1 MMKMINLMTDP
12 WIPVLREDG
21 TETCLAP
28 WQIAEPENPVVALAA
43 PRPDFNGA
51 LMQFQIG
58 LLQTAATPQNHNDWA
73 DWLEQPPSTEELK
86 ARFCSFSESFELS
99 GDGPCF
105 MQDFDPLEGEPK
117 PISALLIDAPGGK
130 SLKDNTDHFV
140 KRGEVTGL
148 CAACAATALFTL
160 QTNAPS
166 GGVGHRTSLRG
177 GGPLTT
183 LVVLDPE
190 GSCLKETL
198 WRNLWL
204 NVLDAQAV
212 ASMTGNNEKLARSD
226 IFPWLAPTRTSES
239 KAGCDTTPKDAHP
252 LQMFW
257 GMPRRTRLDW
267 SDAEVGECDLCGK
280 NDGVVV
286 RHYVTTNYGI
296 NYSGAWQ
303 HPLSPHYIDAKSGEP
318 MPVHAQPGGLGYRH
332 WLGWAEG
339 TETMHPAS
347 VVSLFREDTKRRLSE
362 EQLRLWAFGYDMDN
376 MKPRCWYETTFPL
389 FVIPDEMVRS
399 EFSKRVQAM
408 VDAAMQ
414 VSGFVQTC
422 VKEAWFKRPADV
434 RGDTRFLKEAFFQ
447 HTETAFYALLVP
459 LKTAIAQREDSQVL
473 ADWHTLLSREA
484 TALFDYWAARGDI
497 AVSNPRRIAQAHQKL
512 GKLLHGRKLLAGLGI
527 KSKEKAA

>member
-1 MMKMINLMTDP
+1 MNLIFDP
-12 WIPVLREDG
+12 WIPVRREDSR
-21 TETCLAP
+21 ETRIAP
-28 WQIAEPENPVVALAA
+28 WQITESENPVVALAA

-51 LMQFQIG
+51 LMQFLIG
-58 LLQTAATPQNHNDWA
+58 LLQTAATPSKHNDWA
-73 DWLEQPPSTEELK
+73 DWLEQPPSAEELK
-86 ARFCSFSESFELS
+86 ERLSGFSEAFELS
-99 GDGPCF
+99 GDGTCF
-105 MQDFDPLEGEPK
+105 MQDFDSLDGEPK

-148 CAACAATALFTL
+148 CPACAATALFTL
-160 QTNAPS
+160 QTNAPV

-183 LVVLDPE
+183 LVMLDPE
-190 GSCLKETL
+190 GSHLEETL
-198 WRNLWL
+198 WRNIWL
-204 NVLDAQAV
+204 NVLDSQAV
-212 ASMTGNNEKLARSD
+212 TGMTGNQEKSACSD

-239 KAGCDTTPKDAHP
+239 KAGCDTTPKDANY

-257 GMPRRTRLDW
+257 GMPRRIRLDW
-267 SDAEVGECDLCGK
+267 SSAEVGTCSLCGK
-280 NDGVVV
+280 GDDIVV
-286 RHYVTTNYGI
+286 RQYVTTNYGV

-332 WLGWAEG
+332 WLGWVEG
-339 TETMHPAS
+339 TEAMRPAR
-347 VVSLFREDTKRRLSE
+347 VVSFFREDTKRRLSE
-362 EQLRLWAFGYDMDN
+362 EQLRLWAFGYDMDK

-389 FVIPDEMVRS
+389 FVIPDETVRV

-414 VSGFVQTC
+414 VSGFVQNC
-422 VKEAWFKRPADV
+422 VKEAWFKRPGDI
-434 RGDTRFLKEAFFQ
+434 RGDTGFLKAAFFQ
-447 HTETAFYALLVP
+447 HTETAFYDR
-459 LKTAIAQREDSQVL
+459 LKRLKKAIEKRDDSQVL
-473 ADWHTLLSREA
+473 AEWHAVLSREA
-484 TALFDYWAARGDI
+484 MALFDYWAARGDI

-512 GKLLHGRKLLAGLGI
+512 GKLLRSRKLLAGLGI